1 MALVKSVNVTKPGG
15 RGLHGSTYDGE
26 TYTPKTL
33 ENGWIAV
40 TDREEP
46 WATLGHSLTGS
57 MAYGKKG
64 TKRLETFTA
73 ADALAATGMDM
84 TIEKRPLSLDGV
96 GTLDDVFATGY
107 FNADGEWVTMGYV
120 GDKYKVV
127 QPAEGFG
134 FIDHLVHSH
143 GGAHYA
149 ATWTMREKRQIGVTV
164 EFPEHIV
171 VDPGGADDVLGL
183 YGLGINSFDG
193 STGFQFVATTTRF
206 FCLNQLNPALRHARR
221 SFCAKHTTG
230 IKGRVAEA
238 REALGVTLAY
248 AEALDAE
255 ANALYQASMT
265 DRQFERLLRD
275 VFPIPSDASD
285 LVKERTTAKR
295 GACVEAWRMPHNA
308 NISGT
313 RWGALNVLGEFADW
327 GRKVQG
333 SPRTGTDP
341 VTQRAIGT
349 LVNWPTTFKSR
360 ALARLTA

>member
-15 RGLHGSTYDGE
+15 RAVHGSTYDGD
-26 TYTPKTL
+26 TYTPRTL
-33 ENGWIAV
+33 DNGWIAV

-46 WATLGHSLTGS
+46 WSTLGKTLG
-57 MAYGKKG
+57 GREGG
-64 TKRLETFTA
+64 TKVASTFTA
-73 ADALAATGMDM
+73 ADALAATGYDFE
-84 TIEKRPLSLDGV
+84 IVKRPLLTVDGEEA
-96 GTLDDVFATGY
+96 GDVFETGY
-107 FNADGEWVTMGYV
+107 DRGDGFTRMGYV
-120 GDKYKVV
+120 GDKYKIV
-127 QPAEGFG
+127 QPAQGFE
-134 FIDHLVHSH
+134 FIDRLVHDH

-149 ATWTMREKRQIGVTV
+149 AAWTMREKRQIGVTV

-171 VDPGGADDVLGL
+171 VDPGGANDVLGL

-206 FCLNQLNPALRHARR
+206 WCLNQVNPALKNARR
-221 SFCAKHTTG
+221 SFCAKHTSG
-230 IKGRVAEA
+230 IEGRVAAA

-248 AEALDAE
+248 AEAIDAE
-255 ANALYQASMT
+255 ANALYQQSMT

-285 LVKERTTAKR
+285 LVKERTQDKR
-295 GACVEAWRMPHNA
+295 AACVEAWRMPQNE
-308 NISGT
+308 NITGT
-313 RWGALNVLGEFADW
+313 RWGAFNVLGEFADW
-327 GRKVQG
+327 GRKVNG